1 MPDNSTDVKVGKLI
15 AVLVEKGGDWKNVE
29 VPKSEEKTASQKS
42 SEPKGKDEKSKQA
55 EAKDKEEKPTS
66 DKQQTEQSQ
75 YVSTYINN
83 KLFFIY
89 LLSHVI
95 GPAARTLLDQYGIE
109 PTKIQGTG
117 PHGVVMKRF

>member
-42 SEPKGKDEKSKQA
+42 SEPKGKDEKSK
-55 EAKDKEEKPTS
+55 
-66 DKQQTEQSQ
+66 QTEQSQ